1 MKQVIRVYDNW
12 IDAANWSGIE
22 LDFDEET
29 QEAVLSS
36 VRAIRA
42 GVGSIPSPEKV
53 ARMIEQMGEGAAL
66 VCSMHRKDG
75 SAI

>member
-12 IDAANWSGIE
+12 IDASNWSGIE

-36 VRAIRA
+36 VRAIRSW
-42 GVGSIPSPEKV
+42 VGFIPSDEKV
-53 ARMIEQMGEGAAL
+53 AWMIKQMGEGAAL
-66 VCSMHRKDG
+66 VCSMHREDG
-75 SAI
+75 SKI

>member
-12 IDAANWSGIE
+12 IDASNWSGIE

-29 QEAVLSS
+29 QEAVLDS
-36 VRAIRA
+36 VRAISCGA
-42 GVGSIPSPEKV
+42 AFIPSPEKV
-53 ARMIEQMGEGAAL
+53 EWMIKQMGEGAAL